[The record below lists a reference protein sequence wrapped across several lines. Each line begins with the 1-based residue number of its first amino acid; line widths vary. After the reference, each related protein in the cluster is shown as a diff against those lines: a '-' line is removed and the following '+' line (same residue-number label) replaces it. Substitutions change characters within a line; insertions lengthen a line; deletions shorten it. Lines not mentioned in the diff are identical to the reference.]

1 MMEISK
7 YSDICNKFIEKYFLD
22 EKPDLL
28 YYRLFGKNTSLFI
41 LRSGENNSVYIEDV
55 NAVTYNNTLVHQKFE
70 ENNMFDIKY
79 FYEQLRRNKIFTRLF
94 VDANGSNGV
103 LYIGDEYMIFDYN
116 SSAMAYNNKGV
127 VIYSDKMNKL
137 VPLLE
142 YIKPIKIKKT
152 FNYITS
158 GNNGFTW
165 NSFEIDRNA
174 DVDLKNYN
182 DDIPYNE
189 FLEFCNKSTTGI
201 ALMYGEPGCG
211 KTSLIKKL
219 ITNSSRK
226 FVLIEAHMLAGI
238 SESSFLGFLMNH
250 CKDCIFVIEDCEKLL
265 ISRDESN
272 NPLIGTLLNLSD
284 GLLGDALKL
293 KFICTFNTS
302 LQNIDKAL
310 LRKGRLKIKYEFK
323 KLSVNKA
330 KEIAND
336 LHIDVNSD
344 ISLADLYNTDKVD
357 FSEQKK
363 KKIGF

>member
-7 YSDICNKFIEKYFLD
+7 YSDICNKFIEEHFLD

-28 YYRLFGKNTSLFI
+28 YYRLFGKNANLYI
-41 LRSGENNSVYIEDV
+41 LRSAENNKLYIEDI
-55 NAVTYNNTLVHQKFE
+55 NGITYNETLIQQKFE
-70 ENNMFDIKY
+70 DSVSFDSKY
-79 FYEQLRRNKIFTRLF
+79 FYEQLRFNKIFTRLF
-94 VDANGSNGV
+94 IDANGADG
-103 LYIGDEYMIFDYN
+103 LIYIGDEYLIINYN
-116 SSAMAYNNKGV
+116 TNASNTKGI

-137 VPLLE
+137 VPLLQ
-142 YIKPIKIKKT
+142 YIKPKEVKKT

-158 GNNGFTW
+158 NNNKFTW
-165 NSFEIDRNA
+165 NSFTIDRNA

-182 DDIPYNE
+182 DDLPYDK
-189 FLEFCNKSTTGI
+189 FLDFCNKSTTGI

-226 FVLIEAHMLAGI
+226 FILIEAHMLAGI
-238 SESSFLGFLMNH
+238 SESSFLGFLMNN

-265 ISRDESN
+265 VSRDESN

-310 LRKGRLKIKYEFK
+310 LRKGRLKVKYEFK
-323 KLSVNKA
+323 KLAVNKA
-330 KEIAND
+330 KEIAKD

-344 ISLADLYNTDKVD
+344 ISLADLYNMDKVD